1 MARREIEH
9 VQLPV
14 PNGWFAV
21 EFSRE
26 LREGDRIYCM
36 ACMTRMRVVR
46 TAEGRLEGKTEY

>member
-1 MARREIEH
+1 MARRENEH

-26 LREGDRIYCM
+26 LHEGDVPPRP
-36 ACMTRMRVVR
+36 
-46 TAEGRLEGKTEY
+46 GRFFLHGLDDGVGVTV